1 MALRHEFYLVLS
13 HTMKRFPV
21 ILLAFLALACKKDK
35 PLNTNP
41 RHVTYLVTG
50 TRIKLNFIDS
60 TSGFLRDQLY
70 TDSFH
75 YDFWRKPG
83 TSIGITVN
91 PASSADT
98 IYNWEIRV
106 DGKLVANAF
115 STGGA
120 YLSIPYF

>member
-1 MALRHEFYLVLS
+1 
-13 HTMKRFPV
+13 MKFFPV
-21 ILLAFLALACKKDK
+21 IFLVVLASACKKDK
-35 PLNTNP
+35 PLNTQP
-41 RHVTYLVTG
+41 RHITYLVTG

-60 TSGFLRDQLY
+60 TSGFLKDQLY
-70 TDSFH
+70 TGSFH

-91 PASSADT
+91 AASSTDT

-115 STGGA
+115 SVGGA
-120 YLSIPYF
+120 YLAVPYN